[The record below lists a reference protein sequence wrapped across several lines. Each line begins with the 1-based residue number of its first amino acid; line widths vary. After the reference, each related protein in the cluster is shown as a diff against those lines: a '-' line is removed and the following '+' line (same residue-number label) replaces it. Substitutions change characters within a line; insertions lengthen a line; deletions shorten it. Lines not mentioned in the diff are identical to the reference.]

1 MARIG
6 LENIIMSF
14 GTNGKRSTILEDIN
28 LQVNDGDFVSLIGPS
43 GCGKSTL
50 LDLVAGLKKP
60 TSGRILIDGQEI
72 LGPGPD
78 RGVVFQDYSLFPWM
92 SALENVCFAIEHS
105 HEKLSKAEALARAI
119 RYLEVVGLSKLVDVS
134 DEKRMHLLLVSLL
147 KPLRRHAG
155 AGASLCSSRDD
166 LIGDI
171 LQVEHARALVLEVA
185 CHHIEGDVGS
195 GMTDMR
201 IIINSGTADK

>member
-1 MARIG
+1 MASIIKLFFAAEFASSFNSLHSTCITEIAKNEESRLARIG

-14 GTNGKRSTILEDIN
+14 GTNGKRSTVLEDIN

-60 TSGRILIDGQEI
+60 TNGQIFIDGREI

-92 SALENVCFAIEHS
+92 SALENIYFA
-105 HEKLSKAEALARAI
+105 
-119 RYLEVVGLSKLVDVS
+119 
-134 DEKRMHLLLVSLL
+134 
-147 KPLRRHAG
+147 
-155 AGASLCSSRDD
+155 
-166 LIGDI
+166 
-171 LQVEHARALVLEVA
+171 
-185 CHHIEGDVGS
+185 
-195 GMTDMR
+195 
-201 IIINSGTADK
+201 N